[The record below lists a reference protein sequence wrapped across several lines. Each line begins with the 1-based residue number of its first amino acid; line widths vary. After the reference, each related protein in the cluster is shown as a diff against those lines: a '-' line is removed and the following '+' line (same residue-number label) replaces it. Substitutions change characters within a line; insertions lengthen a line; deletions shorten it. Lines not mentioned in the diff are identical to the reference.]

1 MVRLLDM
8 LSNVHIST
16 MSGKLEGFRAINTNT
31 LTNKFCIKMN
41 KASKNT
47 ICSVCYSHTMLNGF
61 RKNTAPALQR
71 NSDLLGSRSLTKEE
85 LPSIM
90 DSFFRFSAH
99 GELINIQHL
108 ANLTD
113 IAEHNPHCTFSL
125 WTKRKDYVERLFS
138 YRSKPSNLILIY
150 SNPKISSVLPKHLMP
165 KYFDKTFNNVLAD
178 EAIPLQNCTGQKCK
192 DCLLCYKHDTT
203 PTIVEK
209 VKKY

>member
-1 MVRLLDM
+1 MKVKLM
-8 LSNVHIST
+8 QTNSVHIST
-16 MSGKLEGFRAINTNT
+16 MTGKLEGFRAISTNT
-31 LTNKFCIKMN
+31 LTNKFCTKMN

-61 RKNTAPALQR
+61 RKSMANALQR
-71 NSDLLGSRSLTKEE
+71 NSDLLSSRSLTKEE
-85 LPSIM
+85 LPFIM

-113 IAEHNPHCTFSL
+113 IAEYNPHCTFSL

-178 EAIPLQNCTGQKCK
+178 EAVPLQNCTGQKCK

>member
-1 MVRLLDM
+1 MQAN
-8 LSNVHIST
+8 SVHIST
-16 MSGKLEGFRAINTNT
+16 MTGKLEGFRAISTNT

-41 KASKNT
+41 KASKKT
-47 ICSVCYSHTMLNGF
+47 ICSVCYSHSMLNGF

-71 NSDLLGSRSLTKEE
+71 NSDLLSSRSLTKEE
-85 LPSIM
+85 LPFIM

-150 SNPKISSVLPKHLMP
+150 SNPKISNIIPKHGIP

-178 EAIPLQNCTGQKCK
+178 EAVPLQNCTGQKCK

>member
-1 MVRLLDM
+1 MQDN
-8 LSNVHIST
+8 SVHIST

-41 KASKNT
+41 KASKKT
-47 ICSVCYSHTMLNGF
+47 ICSVCYSHTMLNSF

-85 LPSIM
+85 LPFIM

-99 GELINIQHL
+99 GELVNFQHL
-108 ANLTD
+108 ANLVE
-113 IAEHNPHCTFSL
+113 IAEHNPNCTFSL

-165 KYFDKTFNNVLAD
+165 KYFDKTFNNVLAN
-178 EAIPLQNCTGQKCK
+178 EAVPLQNCTGQKCK

-209 VKKY
+209 VKKYG

>member
-1 MVRLLDM
+1 M
-8 LSNVHIST
+8 LSKSVHIST
-16 MSGKLEGFRAINTNT
+16 MSGKLEGFRAISTNT
-31 LTNKFCIKMN
+31 LTNKFCLKMH
-41 KASKNT
+41 KASKST
-47 ICSVCYSHTMLNGF
+47 ICSVCYSHSMLNGF

-71 NSDLLGSRSLTKEE
+71 NSDLLGSRCLTKEE
-85 LPSIM
+85 LPFIM

-108 ANLTD
+108 ANLTE

-150 SNPKISSVLPKHLMP
+150 SNPKISSILPKHKIP

-178 EAIPLQNCTGQKCK
+178 EAVSLQNCTGQKCK

-209 VKKY
+209 VKKYV

>member
-1 MVRLLDM
+1 MQDN
-8 LSNVHIST
+8 SVHIST

-41 KASKNT
+41 KASKET
-47 ICSVCYSHTMLNGF
+47 ICKVCYSHTMLNGF

-71 NSDLLGSRSLTKEE
+71 ISDLLGSRSLTKEE
-85 LPSIM
+85 LPFIM

-99 GELINIQHL
+99 GELVNIQHL
-108 ANLTD
+108 ANLVE
-113 IAEHNPHCTFSL
+113 IAEHNPNCTFSL

-178 EAIPLQNCTGQKCK
+178 EAVPLQNCTGQKCK

-209 VKKY
+209 VKKYG

>member
-1 MVRLLDM
+1 MQAN
-8 LSNVHIST
+8 SVHIST
-16 MSGKLEGFRAINTNT
+16 MTGKLEDFRAINTNT

-41 KASKNT
+41 KASKET
-47 ICSVCYSHTMLNGF
+47 ICKVCYSHTMLNSF
-61 RKNTAPALQR
+61 RKNMANALQR
-71 NSDLLGSRSLTKEE
+71 NSDLLSSRSLTKEE
-85 LPSIM
+85 LPFIM

-108 ANLTD
+108 ANLTE

-138 YRSKPSNLILIY
+138 YRAKPFNLILIY
-150 SNPKISSVLPKHLMP
+150 SNPKISNILPKHKIP

-178 EAIPLQNCTGQKCK
+178 EAVPLQNCTGQKCK

>member
-1 MVRLLDM
+1 M

-16 MSGKLEGFRAINTNT
+16 MTGKLEGFRAISTNT

-41 KASKNT
+41 KASKKT
-47 ICSVCYSHTMLNGF
+47 ICSVCYSHSMLNGF

-71 NSDLLGSRSLTKEE
+71 NSDLLSSRSLTKEE
-85 LPSIM
+85 LPFIM

-108 ANLTD
+108 ANLTE

-138 YRSKPSNLILIY
+138 YRAKPSNLILIY
-150 SNPKISSVLPKHLMP
+150 SNPKISNILPKHKIP
-165 KYFDKTFNNVLAD
+165 EYFDKTFNNVLEHESVD
-178 EAIPLQNCTGQKCK
+178 QQNCTGQKCA
-192 DCLLCYKHDTT
+192 DCLLCYTKNDVK
-203 PTIVEK
+203 TIVEK

>member
-1 MVRLLDM
+1 M

-41 KASKNT
+41 KDSKNT

-113 IAEHNPHCTFSL
+113 IVEHNPHCTFSL

-178 EAIPLQNCTGQKCK
+178 EAVPLQNCTGQKCK
-192 DCLLCYKHDTT
+192 DCLLCYKQDTT